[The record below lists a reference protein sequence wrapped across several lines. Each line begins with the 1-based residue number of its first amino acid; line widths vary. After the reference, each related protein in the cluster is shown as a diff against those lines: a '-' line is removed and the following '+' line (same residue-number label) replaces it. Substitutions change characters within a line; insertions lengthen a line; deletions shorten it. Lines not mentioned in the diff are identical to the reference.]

1 MIIAALAIFQALIFV
16 GVGIGKLLIDLGLRN
31 ILDTIITWT
40 GNMLVAG
47 RLSVSLHYYN
57 GLNVV
62 ID

>member
-40 GNMLVAG
+40 GNMLVSG